1 MRQGIVSSS
10 AEWPQL
16 PERAGQLP
24 EQLSLLPPQ
33 PPGLL
38 PPFAF
43 GPRAVPAQMHMHG
56 EMTSEMD
63 VHGEMDAHGT
73 HARTRSATC
82 NSLCD
87 CCCKTDRATGDTMC
101 VQLSLC
107 CASSAELCGQ
117 CCAAGMTGG

>member
-1 MRQGIVSSS
+1 MRQGIVSSR
-10 AEWPQL
+10 AEWP
-16 PERAGQLP
+16 QLP

-56 EMTSEMD
+56 EMTGEMD
-63 VHGEMDAHGT
+63 VHGEMDA
-73 HARTRSATC
+73 RVRRPESTC

-87 CCCKTDRATGDTMC
+87 GCCRTDRTTGDTMC

-117 CCAAGMTGG
+117 CCAAGLG

>member
-1 MRQGIVSSS
+1 MRQGIVSSR

-16 PERAGQLP
+16 PER
-24 EQLSLLPPQ
+24 LSLLPPQ

-56 EMTSEMD
+56 EMTGEM
-63 VHGEMDAHGT
+63 VHGEMTSEMDA
-73 HARTRSATC
+73 RVRRPESTC

-87 CCCKTDRATGDTMC
+87 GCCRTDRATGDTMC

-107 CASSAELCGQ
+107 CASSAEACGQ
-117 CCAAGMTGG
+117 CCAAGLGG